1 MRFLGTGF
9 KTSPRQTVPAPV
21 PVVGHV
27 IKSIANSRTGC
38 GRRELLRYI
47 TFVLYVGL
55 GITQACA
62 QAPTTRPA
70 ETRPAGVEA
79 DVQAGPPDPARRPAQ
94 MAKWFAE
101 LASADGKVRDAA
113 KVSLMGMGRDDL
125 PALRKL
131 VEQRRPLL
139 PSQAVALKDIVT
151 QMYLAGDVFDT
162 AVNGREGFLGIRPAE
177 VSIGTRQP
185 EEQPGQ
191 QPVQIGAPFP
201 GEFGMVDPSQVC
213 GIMVMDRMPGFAGAR
228 VLQNGDVILDIVER
242 PKIQFRGAAE
252 FSLAIRALGAG
263 EKVHFDV
270 LRQGQVIR
278 IEIVLGPRPDDAEPV
293 PGGLNPMQK
302 LLDRRAQ
309 EVNDLWETQ
318 FAPLLE
324 EGVG

>member
-1 MRFLGTGF
+1 MPIGWWNLREGDVPEGLCQWSRDVRFLGAF
-9 KTSPRQTVPAPV
+9 A
-21 PVVGHV
+21 
-27 IKSIANSRTGC
+27 
-38 GRRELLRYI
+38 
-47 TFVLYVGL
+47 FVFSMSL

-62 QAPTTRPA
+62 QFPATRPA
-70 ETRPAGVEA
+70 ETRPAAAPA
-79 DVQAGPPDPARRPAQ
+79 DIQIGKIGQAAAPDPANRPVQ

-101 LASADGKVRDAA
+101 LASADGKVRDTA
-113 KVSLMGMGRDDL
+113 KVNLMGLGRDDL

-139 PSQAVALKDIVT
+139 PSQAVVLKEIVT
-151 QMYLAGDVFDT
+151 QIYLSGDTFDT
-162 AVNGREGFLGIRPAE
+162 AINGREGFLGIRPAE

-185 EEQPGQ
+185 EEQQPGQ
-191 QPVQIGAPFP
+191 QPGQQAVQLGAPFP
-201 GEFGMVDPSQVC
+201 GEFGMVDASQVC

-242 PKIQFRGAAE
+242 PKVQFRGAAE

-278 IEIVLGPRPDDAEPV
+278 LEIILGPRPDEASENV
-293 PGGLNPMQK
+293 VGGMNPMQK

-309 EVNDLWETQ
+309 EVNDLWESQ

-324 EGVG
+324 EGLG